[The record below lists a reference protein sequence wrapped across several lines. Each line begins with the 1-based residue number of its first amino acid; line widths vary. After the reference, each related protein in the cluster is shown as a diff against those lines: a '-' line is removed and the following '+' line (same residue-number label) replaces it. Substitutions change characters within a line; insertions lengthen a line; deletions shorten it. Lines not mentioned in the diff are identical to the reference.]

1 MYIGNHTLLN
11 PYNVSCPTLPQLV
24 EIPTSPT
31 LTDGGEGG
39 LLWLLHV
46 HVCNTRQYSNVSVYT
61 GIAYSLPLMNTT
73 VPIFVLLLVVS
84 VPMELISAC

>member
-11 PYNVSCPTLPQLV
+11 HYNVSCPTLPQLV

-46 HVCNTRQYSNVSVYT
+46 HVCNTQQYSNVSVYT
-61 GIAYSLPLMNTT
+61 GIAHSLSLMNTT
-73 VPIFVLLLVVS
+73 VPIFVLLLVV
-84 VPMELISAC
+84 